1 MKEIKLYPSV
11 SYATK
16 VISDSTISL
25 EEAIKNSKTF
35 GDHIVLV
42 LKSRSNNIL
51 FIQIVNIFEDGT
63 VNVIEQ
69 RVGNN
74 HILKTWKNVSNNTFF
89 REILHDYPH
98 TEGYSV
104 QNISELIKIVS
115 VNIPEWLP

>member
-16 VISDSTISL
+16 LINNSTISL
-25 EEAIKNSKTF
+25 EEAIKNSETL
-35 GDHIVLV
+35 GDPIVLV